1 MNMFMRMVTNI
12 FMPVF
17 MFVTSVIIEAKVI
30 IVRMSMLGSKV
41 ASKKIGVDSRFR

>member
-17 MFVTSVIIEAKVI
+17 MFVTGVIIEAKVI
-30 IVRMSMLGSKV
+30 IVKMSMLGFNIV
-41 ASKKIGVDSRFR
+41 FRFLSPKDYR